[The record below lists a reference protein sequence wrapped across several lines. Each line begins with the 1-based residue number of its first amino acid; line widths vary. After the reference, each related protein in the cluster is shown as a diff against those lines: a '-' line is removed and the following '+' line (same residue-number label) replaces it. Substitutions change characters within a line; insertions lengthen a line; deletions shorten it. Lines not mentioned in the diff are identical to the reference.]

1 MKLRNTL
8 SLFSL
13 IFIGALGSLKA
24 QTVDEI
30 IQAYYDVTGGSNWEK
45 VTSMR
50 MSANIEQQGMN
61 IPFEITSL
69 KDGRMCMKMTMMGNE
84 MTLGAFDGETSWT
97 TNWMTMEPEESP
109 AEVSEN
115 ARRAIKEFPNPL
127 FNYKN
132 LGYTATRL
140 DDETIEGTA
149 CYKIKLD
156 KKTEL
161 SDGEEVPNIDYYYID
176 KENNVAIMVET
187 EITSGEMK
195 GSISQT
201 KMSDY
206 QEVDGVYIPFSNTDG
221 IKDQMSQAIQW
232 ETVEIN
238 PVVDENIFVFP
249 KK

>member
-1 MKLRNTL
+1 
-8 SLFSL
+8 
-13 IFIGALGSLKA
+13 
-24 QTVDEI
+24 
-30 IQAYYDVTGGSNWEK
+30 
-45 VTSMR
+45 
-50 MSANIEQQGMN
+50 
-61 IPFEITSL
+61 
-69 KDGRMCMKMTMMGNE
+69 
-84 MTLGAFDGETSWT
+84 
-97 TNWMTMEPEESP
+97 
-109 AEVSEN
+109 
-115 ARRAIKEFPNPL
+115 
-127 FNYKN
+127 